1 MELSARNVLLGKI
14 AAVAK
19 SVTTAH
25 VKVEKVPGLTVSLAI
40 INKAVDALELKV
52 DDVVSAGIQIVGRD
66 DRQVSCLCVTAAQC

>member
-1 MELSARNVLLGKI
+1 MELSARNVLPRTI

-40 INKAVDALELKV
+40 TNKAVDELELKV
-52 DDVVSAGIQIVGRD
+52 DDVVSAGIQVVGRD
-66 DRQVSCLCVTAAQC
+66 DRQVSCPCVPAAQC